1 MDGGAHADAERELRE
16 LIDETGDAAA
26 LRLYGEL
33 VLPDPLVP
41 LERAENWLR
50 KRPDDPELLATCARL
65 CLPAELIG
73 KARSYLEASLARRPS
88 ADLSLLLADLHDQRG
103 EHALAMQVLR
113 DALARSA
120 GRRPGAPRARL
131 RRR

>member
-1 MDGGAHADAERELRE
+1 
-16 LIDETGDAAA
+16 
-26 LRLYGEL
+26 
-33 VLPDPLVP
+33 VP

-65 CLPAELIG
+65 CLRAELIG
-73 KARSYLEASLARRPS
+73 KARTYLEASIARRPS
-88 ADLSLLLADLHDQRG
+88 ADLSLLLADLHDLRG
-103 EHALAMQVLR
+103 EHALAAQVLR

-120 GRRPGAPRARL
+120 GRRPGPPRARL